1 MWLPLDSKLELDRV
15 WPGSQASFSA
25 EWFSTLPGSVT
36 GGFDIIVIMV
46 VIIISI
52 SSDRSSSVYRSWSKL
67 DSNQPIQLGCEIHS
81 LSTIFLIQGRYSVI
95 REYTS
100 GTSRKKCNLDDS
112 SMIRSSYIS
121 ARFKLQNNLT
131 KHTGDLTMP
140 FFLFKLGER
149 LKKEK
154 KKLKTIVLGGWVS
167 KGWKVI
173 FLQGGW

>member
-1 MWLPLDSKLELDRV
+1 MFKDRLNNVKRKCTIGKGWLPLELDKV
-15 WPGSQASFSA
+15 WPGSQASFTV
-25 EWFSTLPGSVT
+25 EWFSMLPGSVT
-36 GGFDIIVIMV
+36 RGLDIIVIMV

-95 REYTS
+95 RVYTS

-112 SMIRSSYIS
+112 SIRSSYIS

-131 KHTGDLTMP
+131 KHTGDLWMP
-140 FFLFKLGER
+140 FFLFSLGER

-154 KKLKTIVLGGWVS
+154 KKIENNSFGWV
-167 KGWKVI
+167 GV
-173 FLQGGW
+173 